1 MISTSLDLKS
11 SLNKFFGFDSFKGE
25 QELVIA
31 NLLKGNNTF
40 VIMPTGGGKS
50 LCYQLPALISDGT
63 AIVVSPLIALM
74 KNQVD
79 AIRQVSENDGI
90 AHFLNSSLNK
100 GEINRVKSD
109 VKSGLTKLLYVAP
122 ESLTKVENIEF
133 LTNISI
139 SFFAIDEAHC
149 ISEWGHDFRPEYR
162 RLKPIINAIDDVP
175 IIALTATATPKVQ
188 TDIQKNLGMTDAILF
203 KASFNRSNLF
213 YEVKPKKNVQKE
225 IIRFIK
231 GRMGKSGIIYCL
243 SRKKV
248 EEIAQLLQVNGI
260 SSLPYHAGLD
270 QNTRAKHQ
278 DMFLMEEADVIVA
291 TIAFG
296 MGIDKPDVR
305 FVIHH
310 DIPKS
315 LESYYQET
323 GRAGRDGGEGHC
335 LAFYS
340 YKDIEKLENF
350 LHGKP
355 LAEQEVGQQLLQ
367 EVVAYSETS
376 INRRKFLLHYFG
388 EDFDEI
394 NGAGAKMCDNSQN
407 PKEKIEGK
415 ESVKM
420 ALECVK
426 SIKGKHKV
434 KYFVNILVGNETAEI
449 KTYKGNQTTFFK
461 KGNEFDDH
469 YWHAVYRQIIVAGL
483 LKKEIESYGTL
494 LITKNGEDYINNPKP
509 FELIKEHDFSDTDDD
524 DILIQQKGGGAL
536 DERLFN
542 MLKDLRR
549 SIAVK
554 KKIPPFVIFQDPSL
568 EEMTIQYPVSIDE
581 LHKISGVGTGKAQRY
596 GKPFIDLINKYVEEN
611 NIDRV
616 QDFVMKSVVN
626 KSGQKVNIITNIDRK
641 LPLDDIAKSQG
652 KKTEELI
659 QEIENIVAS
668 GTKINI
674 DYHLNNILDEDAQE
688 EIYDYFLEDAESDD
702 ISAAYEEFEGDY
714 SEEELRLMKIKF
726 MSEMAN

>member
-1 MISTSLDLKS
+1 MLSSEIDLKK

-25 QELVIA
+25 QEEVIS
-31 NLLKGNNTF
+31 NLIDGKNTF

-50 LCYQLPALISDGT
+50 MCYQLPALLSKGT
-63 AIVVSPLIALM
+63 AIVISPLIALM

-79 AIRQVSENDGI
+79 AIRQVSEDDGI

-100 GEINRVKSD
+100 SEVNKVKND
-109 VKSGLTKLLYVAP
+109 VIKGLTKLLYVAP
-122 ESLTKVENIEF
+122 ESLTKKENIDF

-162 RLKPIINAIDDVP
+162 RLKPIIKAIDNVP

-188 TDIQKNLGMTDAILF
+188 NDIQKNLGMLDAVVF
-203 KASFNRSNLF
+203 KDSFNRSNLY

-231 GRMGKSGIIYCL
+231 SRIGKSGIIYCL

-270 QNTRAKHQ
+270 ANTRAKHQ

-355 LAEQEVGQQLLQ
+355 LAEQEVGHQLLQ

-388 EDFDEI
+388 EEFDEI
-394 NGAGAKMCDNSQN
+394 NGPGAKMCDNSQN

-415 ESVKM
+415 SSVKT

-426 SIKGKHKV
+426 ETKGKHKV
-434 KYFVNILVGNETAEI
+434 KYFVSILTGTQTAEI
-449 KTYKGNQTTFFK
+449 KTYKGYESPFFK
-461 KGNEFDDH
+461 KGNDFDDH
-469 YWHAVYRQIIVAGL
+469 YWHAVYRQVIVAGL

-494 LITKNGEDYINNPKP
+494 ILTKKGEEFINSPHS

-524 DILIQQKGGGAL
+524 DILLQQKGGGAL
-536 DERLFN
+536 DEKLFN
-542 MLKDLRR
+542 MLKDLRK
-549 SIAVK
+549 SIATK

-568 EEMTIQYPVSIDE
+568 EEMTIQYPISTEE
-581 LHKISGVGTGKAQRY
+581 LQNISGVGSGKALRY
-596 GKPFIDLINKYVEEN
+596 GKPFVELISKYVTEN
-611 NIDRV
+611 NIERI
-616 QDFVMKSVVN
+616 QDFVIKSIVN
-626 KSGQKVNIITNIDRK
+626 KSGQKVNLITNIDRK
-641 LPLDDIAKSQG
+641 LPLEDIAKSQG
-652 KKTEELI
+652 KNTEDII
-659 QEIENIVAS
+659 QDIENIVAS

-688 EIYDYFLEDAESDD
+688 EIYEYFLEDAETDD
-702 ISAAYEEFEGDY
+702 IQAAYEEFDGDY
-714 SEEELRLMKIKF
+714 SEEELKLMKIKF

>member
-1 MISTSLDLKS
+1 MVSTDIDLKS
-11 SLNKFFGFDSFKGE
+11 ALNKFFGFDSFKGE
-25 QELVIA
+25 QEAVIQ
-31 NLLKGNNTF
+31 NLLAKNNTF

-50 LCYQLPALISDGT
+50 LCYQLPALISEGT

-79 AIRQVSENDGI
+79 AIRQVSDVDGV

-100 GEINRVKSD
+100 GEVNKVKSD
-109 VKSGLTKLLYVAP
+109 VTNGITKLLYVAP
-122 ESLTKVENIEF
+122 ESLTKKENIDF
-133 LTNISI
+133 LTNITI

-162 RLKPIINAIDDVP
+162 RLKPMIKAIDDVP

-188 TDIQKNLGMTDAILF
+188 SDIQKNLGMTDAIVF
-203 KASFNRSNLF
+203 KASFNRTNLF
-213 YEVKPKKNVQKE
+213 YEVRPKKNVQKE

-231 GRMGKSGIIYCL
+231 NRIGKSGIIYCL

-270 QNTRAKHQ
+270 ANTRAKHQ

-355 LAEQEVGQQLLQ
+355 IAEQEVGQQLLQ
-367 EVVAYSETS
+367 EVVAYCETS

-388 EDFDEI
+388 EEFDEI
-394 NGAGAKMCDNSQN
+394 NGPGAKMCDNSTN
-407 PKEKIEGK
+407 PKELTEGK
-415 ESVKM
+415 DNVALALAFVKSVK
-420 ALECVK
+420 A
-426 SIKGKHKV
+426 KHKA
-434 KYFVNILVGNETAEI
+434 KYFVDVLTGNKTAEV
-449 KTYKGNQTTFFK
+449 KTYQGINSPYFSKG
-461 KGNEFDDH
+461 DDYDNH
-469 YWHAVYRQIIVAGL
+469 FWHAVYRQIVVAGL
-483 LKKEIESYGTL
+483 IKKEVESYGTL
-494 LITKNGEDYINNPKP
+494 LITNEGQNFIDAPSS
-509 FELIKEHDFSDTDDD
+509 FMLIKEHDFSDTDDD
-524 DILIQQKGGGAL
+524 DIILNQKGGGAL
-536 DERLFN
+536 DEKLFN
-542 MLKDLRR
+542 MLKDLRK
-549 SIAVK
+549 SIATK

-568 EEMTIQYPVSIDE
+568 EEMTVHYPISIEE
-581 LHKISGVGTGKAQRY
+581 LHKISGVGSGKAMRY
-596 GKPFIDLINKYVEEN
+596 GKPFIELIDNYVKEN

-616 QDFVMKSVVN
+616 QDFVMKSIVN

-641 LPLDDIAKSQG
+641 LPLEDIAKSQG
-652 KKTEELI
+652 KNLGDLI
-659 QEIENIVAS
+659 VEIENIVAS

-674 DYHLNNILDEDAQE
+674 DYHLNNILDEDTQQ
-688 EIYDYFLEDAESDD
+688 EIYDYFLEDAETDD
-702 ISAAYEEFEGDY
+702 ISAAYDEFDGDY

>member
-25 QELVIA
+25 QELVIN

-122 ESLTKVENIEF
+122 ESLTKAENIEF

-162 RLKPIINAIDDVP
+162 RLKPIIKAIDDVP

-188 TDIQKNLGMTDAILF
+188 TDIQKNLGMTDAILY

-420 ALECVK
+420 GLECVK

-449 KTYKGNQTTFFK
+449 KTYKGNQTAFFK
-461 KGNEFDDH
+461 KGDEFDDH

-494 LITKNGEDYINNPKP
+494 LITKTGEDFINNPKP

-524 DILIQQKGGGAL
+524 DILLQQKGGGAL
-536 DERLFN
+536 DDRLFN
-542 MLKDLRR
+542 MLKDLRK

-554 KKIPPFVIFQDPSL
+554 KNIPPFVIFQDPSL
-568 EEMTIQYPVSIDE
+568 EEMTVQYPVSIDE

-596 GKPFIDLINKYVEEN
+596 GKPFIELINKYVEEN